1 MSGNPLSLLEGVR
14 VANVGAELFAESI
27 RAQGGRAAQV
37 DWKPPAGGDR
47 QTAGIIERMSACDEA
62 NERAA
67 ERLQAAR
74 PTWIDVATAKDVI
87 PGMQDRMILHS
98 GPPIAWERMS
108 GPMRGAVVGAILLEG
123 WAKDEREAERLG
135 ANGEISF
142 EPCHHH
148 SSVGPMAGVTSPS
161 MPVNVI
167 ENQAPPE
174 LGGGN
179 RAYCNLNEGL
189 GKVLRYGAYSPE
201 VLDRLRWMREELGP
215 AIRATIRAMGGLDIK
230 NLIARAIH
238 MGDEVHNRNLA
249 ATATFIRMTMPH
261 LADAVGDGKLV
272 ARAAR
277 FISGNDHF
285 FLNYG
290 MPSAKASLEAMR
302 GVENCSLV
310 YTMARNG
317 TDFGIRVSGL
327 GERWFTA
334 PAKMPIGLFFPGFR
348 QEDANPDI
356 GDSAIMETLGLG
368 GFVMGAAPA
377 IVQFV
382 GGTPAEALRATN
394 EMYGITWTR
403 SRDYT
408 LPVLEFA
415 GAPMAIDVRKVVET
429 NVLPII
435 NTGIAHRQ
443 AGIGQIGAGI
453 LRAPE
458 APFREALLA
467 LAEKMG
473 V

>member
-1 MSGNPLSLLEGVR
+1 
-14 VANVGAELFAESI
+14 
-27 RAQGGRAAQV
+27 
-37 DWKPPAGGDR
+37 
-47 QTAGIIERMSACDEA
+47 
-62 NERAA
+62 
-67 ERLQAAR
+67 
-74 PTWIDVATAKDVI
+74 
-87 PGMQDRMILHS
+87 
-98 GPPIAWERMS
+98 
-108 GPMRGAVVGAILLEG
+108 
-123 WAKDEREAERLG
+123 
-135 ANGEISF
+135 
-142 EPCHHH
+142 
-148 SSVGPMAGVTSPS
+148 
-161 MPVNVI
+161 
-167 ENQAPPE
+167 
-174 LGGGN
+174 
-179 RAYCNLNEGL
+179 
-189 GKVLRYGAYSPE
+189 
-201 VLDRLRWMREELGP
+201 
-215 AIRATIRAMGGLDIK
+215 
-230 NLIARAIH
+230 

-249 ATATFIRMTMPH
+249 ATATFIRLIMPH
-261 LADAVGDGKLV
+261 LAEAVGDGKAV

-285 FLNYG
+285 FLNLG

-302 GVENCSLV
+302 GIENCSLV
-310 YTMARNG
+310 HTMARNG
-317 TDFGIRVSGL
+317 TDFGVRVSGL
-327 GERWFTA
+327 GDRWFTA

-408 LPVLEFA
+408 LPILEFA
-415 GAPMAIDVRKVVET
+415 GAPMAIDIRKVVET
-429 NVLPII
+429 NIFPII
-435 NTGIAHRQ
+435 NTGIAHRR

-467 LAEKMG
+467 LAETMG